1 MKEPL
6 ISVLVLTYHP
16 DKDALFST
24 LRSVVNQKDCD
35 FELIVTDD
43 GSPDFFEQ
51 EIRDFLDS
59 WGGRYQILSHAQN
72 RGTVKNLLDAVRSAH
87 GKYIKPISPGDYLY
101 DDTTLRDVAVFM
113 DRNSAAA
120 VFGKMMFYTYDPD
133 LRVKNLVFPYF
144 DGIYRA
150 APYSSHKAVKYQMVF
165 SDFICGAS
173 AFYQANA
180 LEVALETIAPAVR
193 YIEDAVFQLFALQGV
208 RIYGIDRLVVWYEH
222 GSGISTKKTGQDFT
236 RIDED
241 FYNFY
246 RLMAEKFPENR
257 SAQRAFRIWELRKN
271 STKATQTLHKLR
283 PDKILFSLRIRL
295 RKKKLKIADY
305 DDKFFRQCQI
315 DGK

>member
-1 MKEPL
+1 MNEPL

-16 DKDALFST
+16 NKDALFST

-43 GSPDFFEQ
+43 GSDDFFEQ
-51 EIRDFLDS
+51 EIRSFLDN
-59 WGGRYQILSHAQN
+59 WGGKYQILPHARNQ
-72 RGTVKNLLDAVRSAH
+72 GTVANLLDAVHSAH

-101 DDTTLRDVAVFM
+101 DDTTLRDVAAFM
-113 DRNSAAA
+113 EQKQAAA
-120 VFGKMMFYTYDPD
+120 VFGKMMFYTYAPE

-144 DGIYRA
+144 DGIYHA
-150 APYSSHKAVKYQMVF
+150 DPYSSQKAVKYQMVF

-173 AFYQANA
+173 AFYEAKA
-180 LEVALETIAPAVR
+180 LEAGLKTIAPAVR

-222 GSGISTKKTGQDFT
+222 GSGISTKQTGQGFT

-246 RLMAEKFPENR
+246 RLMAEKFPKN
-257 SAQRAFRIWELRKN
+257 SAAQRAFRLWELRKN
-271 STKATQTLHKLR
+271 STKTKQTLHKLR

-295 RKKKLKIADY
+295 RKKALKLADY

-315 DGK
+315 DGM